1 MPQAPQQLNRQRL
14 FIGICLALVVTA
26 TAFSVVSNL
35 IGPLKEAFIL
45 DNFELGLIGGAAL
58 WGMAIS
64 QILLGP
70 FAELSLRRMMQLAF
84 GCHVLG
90 ITVMLGATFMEG
102 NPAGFWPLFIG
113 AVVLAFANGITEV
126 AGNPMV
132 TSLFPNSKTEH
143 LNKFHVWF
151 PGGILI
157 TGIITYL
164 LSQAGAAWEWQ
175 LAMIYIPAILY
186 GFMLLP
192 EEFPQTE
199 SARAGVSV
207 SEVLKATFGSFI
219 FWVFLFAMLI
229 TASLELGPNR
239 WIPPILTNLGI
250 PGILVLAWING
261 IMAVMRYYAEPFVEK
276 YSPTLILLFSSV
288 VSGLGLFLLSFAS
301 TTATAFIYATLFAV
315 GIAFFWPT
323 MLGSVSE
330 RIPESGAVGMSV
342 LGGAGMLMVGAV
354 TIPLM
359 GQIIDQNVP
368 EQLPEQETIATIEE
382 AHKVFQNRIGDVPEN
397 LRGDVEST
405 IGLLGNVIDTYESE
419 GQLPP
424 GPTADALRS
433 ISGSVVDHEVTGRAG
448 ELLAPAEAYGGRQSF
463 KWVAPF
469 AIIIV
474 VIFGILH
481 WRDKQAGGYQA
492 KALGA
497 EEEAQA
503 GA

>member
-1 MPQAPQQLNRQRL
+1 MPQAPEQLNRNRL
-14 FIGICLALVVTA
+14 FVGICLALVVTA
-26 TAFSVVSNL
+26 TAFAVVSNL
-35 IGPLKEAFIL
+35 VEPLKQAFLL

-84 GCHVLG
+84 GCHVAG
-90 ITVMLGATFMEG
+90 ITIMLAATFLEG

-132 TSLFPNSKTEH
+132 TSLYPNSKTEH

-157 TGIITYL
+157 TGILTYL

-175 LAMIYIPAILY
+175 LAMIYIPAIAY
-186 GFMLLP
+186 GWSLLP

-207 SEVLKATFGSFI
+207 SEVLKATFGSGI
-219 FWVFLFAMLI
+219 FWIFLFAMLI

-261 IMAVMRYYAEPFVEK
+261 IMAVMRYYAGPVVER
-276 YSPTLILLFSSV
+276 YSPTLILLFCSV
-288 VSGLGLFLLSFAS
+288 VSGVGLLLLSFAGS
-301 TTATAFIYATLFAV
+301 TATAFIYATIFAV
-315 GIAFFWPT
+315 GISFFWPT

-342 LGGAGMLMVGAV
+342 LGGVGMLMVGAV

-359 GQIIDQNVP
+359 GQIIDQEIP
-368 EQLPEQETIATIEE
+368 DQLPDQETVATIE
-382 AHKVFQNRIGDVPEN
+382 AANQVFQERIGEVPANRRPDVQSAID
-397 LRGDVEST
+397 LTQSV
-405 IGLLGNVIDTYESE
+405 LDTYESQ
-419 GQLPP
+419 GTLPP
-424 GPTADALRS
+424 GETANALRA
-433 ISGSVVDHEVTGRAG
+433 ISGSIIDAEPVQEAG
-448 ELLAPAEAYGGRQSF
+448 ALLAPAEAYGGRMSF
-463 KWVAPF
+463 QYVAPF

-474 VIFGILH
+474 LIFGVLH
-481 WRDKQAGGYQA
+481 WRDVQGGGYQA
-492 KALGA
+492 RALGA
-497 EEEAQA
+497 EEEAQV
-503 GA
+503 